1 MAKRLYSG
9 RDFQTVGREPLVM
22 SLEMD
27 EFQTAAVRNVIGS
40 RRRFFPLLSRLV
52 EEDYGPEGDISFLPT
67 QLQALA
73 EEIRGMDVELSAKD
87 LKEELYAFG
96 RARVSVSDIRG
107 LLARLLAMTEGAM
120 SRNESL
126 FGFAD

>member
-1 MAKRLYSG
+1 
-9 RDFQTVGREPLVM
+9 
-22 SLEMD
+22 
-27 EFQTAAVRNVIGS
+27 
-40 RRRFFPLLSRLV
+40 
-52 EEDYGPEGDISFLPT
+52 
-67 QLQALA
+67 
-73 EEIRGMDVELSAKD
+73 MDVELSAKD